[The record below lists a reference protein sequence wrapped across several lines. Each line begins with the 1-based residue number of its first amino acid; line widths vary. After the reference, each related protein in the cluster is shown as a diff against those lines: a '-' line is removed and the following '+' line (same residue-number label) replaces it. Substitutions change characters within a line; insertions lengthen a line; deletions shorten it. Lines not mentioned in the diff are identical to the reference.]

1 MQNLLENL
9 EKMDLD
15 ISKTPWSAF
24 GARFSVAIGKDDS
37 VYLKDIGGGDEIP
50 SELFSMKLL
59 LGKEGLDQKEEL
71 EQVIEANENECRI
84 RAKNSPDRYVLLKFL
99 FSDVISI
106 ECCDIRLRL
115 EMHKSSHDF
124 IQEKAKGIFIIQSC
138 AKDHVYE
145 LDLRDAVYNVEA
157 PWGRAGNEYIRI
169 DIIKG
174 VGSIREYAL
183 VPCESD
189 TKNTQFIDFTQ
200 WNQNYTYTGLES
212 RYCKARDL
220 ASYILW
226 SAFVRPEGKLTRNS
240 VYSSKNWMT
249 NIWSWDNCFCALAMV
264 ESMPDLALDQLL
276 VFADNQHKAGAYP
289 DCINDRFS
297 LFSFCKPPIHG
308 WTLLEMIKR
317 NPTILQS
324 SSESIEYLYKSISES
339 TNFWLRFRRL
349 PSGAIIYRH
358 GNDSGWDNATLFMH
372 GGPVESPDL
381 YAYLSRQCD
390 SLAEISRFLEHG
402 IEEAQNWTFL
412 AESLAESMLNRLW
425 DDNGFFARKGLLGER
440 IEHRDSFLLRL
451 PIVANKRLPEEVI
464 KKLISDISDES
475 RFLTPF
481 GLATESLDSSFMEPH
496 GYWRGPIWAPVNYL
510 VFDAL
515 RLLGELN
522 LANRIAQRFVDL
534 CAQKG
539 MAENFDPIHGE
550 GLDDP
555 AFAWTSA
562 VFLLF
567 LKESI

>member
-1 MQNLLENL
+1 MRTN
-9 EKMDLD
+9 
-15 ISKTPWSAF
+15 A
-24 GARFSVAIGKDDS
+24 G
-37 VYLKDIGGGDEIP
+37 
-50 SELFSMKLL
+50 
-59 LGKEGLDQKEEL
+59 
-71 EQVIEANENECRI
+71 QVIEANENECRI

-317 NPTILQS
+317 PISGSDFADCLLEPLSIDMAMILAGTMQRCLCMEDLS
-324 SSESIEYLYKSISES
+324 NLLIYTHISHDS
-339 TNFWLRFRRL
+339 VILLPRYRVFWSMVSKKRRT
-349 PSGAIIYRH
+349 GH
-358 GNDSGWDNATLFMH
+358 F
-372 GGPVESPDL
+372 
-381 YAYLSRQCD
+381 
-390 SLAEISRFLEHG
+390 
-402 IEEAQNWTFL
+402 
-412 AESLAESMLNRLW
+412 
-425 DDNGFFARKGLLGER
+425 
-440 IEHRDSFLLRL
+440 
-451 PIVANKRLPEEVI
+451 
-464 KKLISDISDES
+464 
-475 RFLTPF
+475 
-481 GLATESLDSSFMEPH
+481 
-496 GYWRGPIWAPVNYL
+496 
-510 VFDAL
+510 
-515 RLLGELN
+515 
-522 LANRIAQRFVDL
+522 
-534 CAQKG
+534 
-539 MAENFDPIHGE
+539 
-550 GLDDP
+550 
-555 AFAWTSA
+555 
-562 VFLLF
+562 
-567 LKESI
+567 